1 MVRMI
6 AAAFA
11 MSIFIAGCQSSAL
24 RHARAKHP
32 GCDVEPVA
40 EVDGAV
46 RVVVRCPGSEPVER
60 VYRER

>member
-1 MVRMI
+1 MVKAI

-11 MSIFIAGCQSSAL
+11 MSILLAGCQSSAL

-32 GCDVEPVA
+32 GCEVEPVA
-40 EVDGAV
+40 EVDDAV
-46 RVVVRCPGSEPVER
+46 RVVIRCPGSEPVER